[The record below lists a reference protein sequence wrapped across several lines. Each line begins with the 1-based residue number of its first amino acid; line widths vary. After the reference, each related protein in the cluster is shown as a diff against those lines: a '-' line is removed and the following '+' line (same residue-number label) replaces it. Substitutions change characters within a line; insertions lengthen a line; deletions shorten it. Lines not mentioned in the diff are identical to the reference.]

1 MRKRYLIII
10 IILVLV
16 VSTFS
21 IIFYLS
27 LPTTFPN
34 VFNEPQSQGN
44 DSQGDKGFLGLPF
57 KLPWQTTMQT
67 PSNES
72 SGGGS
77 GGGGGGGGQQGG
89 GGGGTGGNTNNP
101 APPALELYTLSINS
115 IPSSLRIYAAY
126 YVNNVMSSSASDT
139 PYNLGVDSGS
149 LACVI
154 PAFVINGNLR
164 WAVDG
169 IDCEFSVC
177 EEFYHNETEI
187 LYTDHGCLIGMNTDR
202 SVTLYYNPT

>member
-21 IIFYLS
+21 IMFYLS

-34 VFNEPQSQGN
+34 VFNEPQGN
-44 DSQGDKGFLGLPF
+44 ESEGDKGFLGLPF
-57 KLPWQTTMQT
+57 RLPWQTTTQT
-67 PSNES
+67 PSNKS
-72 SGGGS
+72 S

-89 GGGGTGGNTNNP
+89 GGGGTGGSIGDNTTNP
-101 APPALELYTLSINS
+101 TPPTQEVYTLSINS
-115 IPSSLRIYAAY
+115 IPASLRIYAGY
-126 YVNNVMSSSASDT
+126 YINNVVSSSASDT
-139 PYNLGVDSGS
+139 PYNLEVYPNS

-154 PAFVINGNLR
+154 PAFVINGSLR

-187 LYTDHGCLIGMNTDR
+187 LYTDHGCLIDMNTDR
-202 SVTLYYNPT
+202 SVTLYYNPA